1 MACSGAARLR
11 PNAGF
16 RCGYTRAPPS
26 DGKQKPMP
34 TPYPIRSTAS
44 ILGRERAIVAM
55 VHLLPLPGSPRA
67 ALTPKEIARHAV
79 DEAKLLAAAG
89 FDAILIENM
98 HDAPYLARSVGP
110 EVVAAF
116 TRTAC
121 EIRAAVSVPLG
132 VQVLAGANEAALAVA
147 LAADCSFIRAEGFV
161 FAAVADEG
169 ILAEASAGPLLRY
182 RRALGAAAER
192 IAIFCDIKKKHT
204 ANAITSDTSL
214 ADHAHAAQFFGA
226 DGVIVTGTATGIA
239 TPISDLSAAR
249 KSCGIPVIAGSG
261 ATASSVR
268 EALSVADAVIVGS
281 DLKQGGVWSNE
292 LDHARVDGFVRAAKG

>member
-1 MACSGAARLR
+1 ML
-11 PNAGF
+11 
-16 RCGYTRAPPS
+16 
-26 DGKQKPMP
+26 
-34 TPYPIRSTAS
+34 TPYPTRPISAV
-44 ILGRERAIVAM
+44 LGRERAIVAM

-67 ALTPKEIARHAV
+67 SLSAKEIARTAV
-79 DEAKLLAAAG
+79 EEATLLAAAG

-116 TRTAC
+116 TRAAC
-121 EIRAAVSVPLG
+121 EVRAAVTIPLG
-132 VQVLAGANEAALAVA
+132 IQVLAGANDAALAVA
-147 LAADCSFIRAEGFV
+147 LAADCAFIRAEGFV

-169 ILAEASAGPLLRY
+169 LLAEASAGPLLRY

-192 IAIFCDIKKKHT
+192 IAVFCDIKKKHT
-204 ANAITSDTSL
+204 SHAITSDTSL

-226 DGVIVTGTATGIA
+226 DGVIVTGNATGIA

-249 KSCGIPVIAGSG
+249 KACALPVLAGSG

-268 EALSVADAVIVGS
+268 EVLSVADAVIVGS
-281 DLKQGGVWSNE
+281 DLKKGGVWSNE
-292 LDHARVDGFVRAAKG
+292 LDRARVDGFVRAAKG

>member
-1 MACSGAARLR
+1 MS
-11 PNAGF
+11 
-16 RCGYTRAPPS
+16 
-26 DGKQKPMP
+26 
-34 TPYPIRSTAS
+34 TPYPARPISAV
-44 ILGRERAIVAM
+44 LGRERAIVAM

-67 ALTPKEIARHAV
+67 SLSAKEIARQAV
-79 DEAKLLAAAG
+79 AEAKVLAAAG

-98 HDAPYLARSVGP
+98 HDAPYLARAVGP

-116 TRTAC
+116 TRAAC

-147 LAADCSFIRAEGFV
+147 LAAECAFIRAEGFV

-182 RRALGAAAER
+182 RRALGPAAEK
-192 IAIFCDIKKKHT
+192 IAVFCDIKKKHT

-226 DGVIVTGTATGIA
+226 DGVIVTGTATGVA

-249 KSCGIPVIAGSG
+249 KSCGVSVLAGSG

-268 EALSVADAVIVGS
+268 EVLAVADAVIVGS
-281 DLKQGGVWSNE
+281 DLKHGGVWSND
-292 LDHARVDGFVRAAKG
+292 LDRARVDAFVRAAKG